1 MRRSLRQV
9 FRDLTGR
16 AGRAV
21 VERLDA
27 QIDVVE
33 RAVHA
38 VREAC
43 RSTRSIDDIADE
55 AVELEREGDDR
66 RTDMTRFLS
75 SALIT
80 PIDREDL
87 FRLSRSI
94 DEVLDN
100 VRDFGRELALYGP
113 TDPHGFVPML
123 DAIEHGIDEL
133 RAAVQRLDARP
144 TEVVGAAREAS
155 HAASQIRR
163 RYEEAISALLT
174 AEVDQGSL
182 GQRELLRRLDVV
194 GLRLAEAANTLAD
207 GALKRLE

>member
-21 VERLDA
+21 IEPIDA
-27 QIDVVE
+27 QVDVVE

-38 VREAC
+38 VRDAC
-43 RSTRSIDDIADE
+43 CDRRTLRDIADE
-55 AVELEREGDDR
+55 VGELEREGDSR
-66 RTDMTRFLS
+66 RTDVTRFLS

-94 DEVLDN
+94 DDVLDN
-100 VRDFGRELALYGP
+100 VRDFGRELALYEP
-113 TDPHGFVPML
+113 PDLTAFVPML
-123 DAIEHGIDEL
+123 EAVEHGVDEL
-133 RAAVQRLDARP
+133 RAAVRRLDARP
-144 TEVVGAAREAS
+144 TEVVDAARAAS
-155 HAASQIRR
+155 HAAAKIRR
-163 RYEEAISALLT
+163 RYEEAISALL
-174 AEVDQGSL
+174 AANVDHGSL

-194 GLRLAEAANTLAD
+194 GLRLGEASNTLAD
-207 GALKRLE
+207 GALKRVE